1 MFAWPVKK
9 PVPLVSEAAEP
20 DLDAQVAAWQRTQD
34 TTAADLLITAY
45 QPFIRKTVASLSGR
59 YIDTANDEEW
69 SLGLAAFYEAMQRFV
84 PGKGSF
90 LSFARLVIAS
100 RLKTYWQQEHKNRSL
115 NLDDLELVA
124 DDVDRLARE
133 LSMADDIHR
142 LAAELYQ
149 YGIRFTDLV
158 RVTPKHRDTRQT
170 VLAIARAVS
179 QDPGLMAVIRQK
191 KRLPIQQVA
200 NQLAVSAKV
209 VKRNRI
215 YLLAATLVYS
225 QPDSEVAAWLD
236 EVRGTRPDR

>member
-1 MFAWPVKK
+1 MFSWPVKK
-9 PVPLVSEAAEP
+9 QLLQERETAEP

-34 TTAADLLITAY
+34 TTAADRLITAY

-100 RLKTYWQQEHKNRSL
+100 RLKTYWQQEHRNRTL
-115 NLDDLELVA
+115 NLDEMELA
-124 DDVDRLARE
+124 EDDVDRLARE
-133 LSMADDIHR
+133 LSMADDIRR
-142 LAAELYQ
+142 LASELDS
-149 YGIRFTDLV
+149 YGIQFSDLV
-158 RVTPKHRDTRQT
+158 RATPKHQDTRQN
-170 VLAIARAVS
+170 VLAIAKALS
-179 QDPGLMAVIRQK
+179 NDAELMAVIRQK
-191 KRLPIQQVA
+191 KRLPVQQVA
-200 NQLAVSAKV
+200 TKLAVSAKV

-236 EVRGTRPDR
+236 EVRGHQA

>member
-9 PVPLVSEAAEP
+9 QLPQERATAEP
-20 DLDAQVAAWQRTQD
+20 DLDAQVAVWQRTQD
-34 TTAADLLITAY
+34 AAAADRLITAY

-100 RLKTYWQQEHKNRSL
+100 RLKTYWLQEQKHHTL
-115 NLDDLELVA
+115 NLDEMELA
-124 DDVDRLARE
+124 EHDVDRLARE
-133 LSMADDIHR
+133 LSMADDIRR
-142 LAAELYQ
+142 LAAELYP
-149 YGIRFTDLV
+149 YGIQFSDLV
-158 RVTPKHRDTRQT
+158 RATPKHQDTRQN
-170 VLAIARAVS
+170 VLAIAKTLSHDAE
-179 QDPGLMAVIRQK
+179 LMALIRQK
-191 KRLPIQQVA
+191 KRLPVQKVA
-200 NQLAVSAKV
+200 TKLAVSAKV

-215 YLLAATLVYS
+215 YLLAAALVYS

-236 EVRGTRPDR
+236 EVRGHPV